1 MLPLAALSGNAGA
14 VKVLLEAG
22 ADLEARNES
31 GHTPLDWAALAGNAG
46 AVMVLLE
53 VGANLEARNESGHTP
68 LHIAALAGNAGAVMA
83 LLEVGA
89 NLEARNEYGGT
100 PLYIAAFWGNSEAVT
115 VLLEA
120 GADLEARNESG
131 TTPLHI
137 AALRGNAETV
147 TVLLEA
153 GADLEARN
161 ESGTTPLHMAALGGN
176 AETVTAL
183 LEAGADP
190 KARDNDGNLPFDYAK
205 DNEHL
210 TETDAYWKLNDARFQ
225 SREIGEGVFDVGGDP
240 ITTPTRRQASVP
252 SPPLPQHPL
261 DRALYLRDEITRYV
275 VEPCAMWLTQLQVP
289 IKPDVPVDVL
299 TQINELEAHML
310 FGDKRMLVAV
320 ATEMETRAARLRFY
334 EEEKSQCIELLARRH
349 GLLSMAASSPVDLG
363 TDYGNAVVGVREPE
377 ADASA
382 TRSSGVGDP
391 ITTPTLL
398 TQVLPEY
405 SEEAR
410 RAEYQGTVILETIV
424 RRDGTVEVVRV
435 SQSQPFGLNEKAI
448 EAVRQWRFRPG
459 MRSGEPVD
467 VELKIEVNFNRRSA
481 GFSR

>member
-1 MLPLAALSGNAGA
+1 M
-14 VKVLLEAG
+14 
-22 ADLEARNES
+22 R
-31 GHTPLDWAALAGNAG
+31 TPLG
-46 AVMVLLE
+46 
-53 VGANLEARNESGHTP
+53 RTP
-68 LHIAALAGNAGAVMA
+68 LHVAAEDGSA
-83 LLEVGA
+83 
-89 NLEARNEYGGT
+89 
-100 PLYIAAFWGNSEAVT
+100 EAVT
-115 VLLEA
+115 
-120 GADLEARNESG
+120 
-131 TTPLHI
+131 I
-137 AALRGNAETV
+137 
-147 TVLLEA
+147 
-153 GADLEARN
+153 
-161 ESGTTPLHMAALGGN
+161 
-176 AETVTAL
+176 L

-190 KARDNDGNLPFDYAK
+190 NARTNNGTHRCIAQRVCRSREGAVRGGRGPERSATFARPITAE